1 MEVEIEKKR
10 KILQNKY
17 NLCYFLNKLETLEV
31 EIEKKGK
38 YYKIN
43 ITFAI
48 FLEIILALCFGKN
61 TW

>member
-1 MEVEIEKKR
+1 MR
-10 KILQNKY
+10 K
-17 NLCYFLNKLETLEV
+17 
-31 EIEKKGK
+31 KKGK

-61 TW
+61 T

>member
-1 MEVEIEKKR
+1 LEVEIEK
-10 KILQNKY
+10 
-17 NLCYFLNKLETLEV
+17 
-31 EIEKKGK
+31 KKGK

-61 TW
+61 T